1 MRSRNASRGEGL
13 RRLTLD
19 NILERLYNRTVFVI
33 LVTSHASDNQVY
45 GKARRYSLRM
55 GCLFIVELPRAQRS
69 TMGKKIW

>member
-45 GKARRYSLRM
+45 EGTVSEWGASL
-55 GCLFIVELPRAQRS
+55 
-69 TMGKKIW
+69 